1 VKSNSRD
8 FLEEPKEPDV
18 TLRGPILVGTDLT
31 DAADEA
37 LRAGVELAR
46 ALKSRLVVCHVVP
59 ELWPQGSLFDQ
70 FRRANRHTR
79 ESVLADARLAV
90 QSRLDAVFTDLNADD
105 VDIVLETGTP
115 HAGLLRQAEQIGAG
129 VVVVWPGSAAT
140 DVVRHAATVVMV
152 ARRSGRG
159 PVVGASDFSN
169 PSLPALHAAAVE
181 ARRRGAPL
189 HLLHAFDI
197 APFAARRQPAAAMPY
212 LQGKSWIALEG
223 LDELQTIAKG
233 RLEET
238 LRETGLPGETVIV
251 SGSATD
257 VIVQYAE
264 SVAAELVVVG
274 THGRSGLKL
283 LTLGST
289 AAWVVDRAP
298 CSVLVVRLDTH

>member
-1 VKSNSRD
+1 MKGRD
-8 FLEEPKEPDV
+8 V
-18 TLRGPILVGTDLT
+18 SLRGPVLVGTDLT
-31 DAADEA
+31 EAAEAA
-37 LRAGVELAR
+37 LRAGAELAG

-59 ELWPQGSLFDQ
+59 ELWPEGSLFDQ
-70 FRRANRHTR
+70 FRKANRHAR
-79 ESVLADARLAV
+79 DSVLADARLAV
-90 QSRLDAVFTDLNADD
+90 RAQVGSVVTDPDVD
-105 VDIVLETGTP
+105 GVDIVLETGTP
-115 HAGLLRQAEQIGAG
+115 HVGLLRQAEQAGAG

-140 DVVRHAATVVMV
+140 EVVRHAATAVLV
-152 ARRSGRG
+152 ARRSPSG
-159 PVVGASDFSN
+159 PVVGASDFSD
-169 PSLPALHAAAVE
+169 PSLPALHLATVE

-197 APFAARRQPAAAMPY
+197 APFGERRPPATAMPY

-223 LDELQTIAKG
+223 LDELQTMAKR
-233 RLEET
+233 RLDET
-238 LRETGLPGETVIV
+238 LRESGLPGESVIV

-257 VIVQYAE
+257 VIVRYAE

-274 THGRSGLKL
+274 THGRSGFKL